1 MEPDSIPWWSNHR
14 WLWEIR
20 LWFRWAVPFRC
31 HECGK
36 RKRDVMGLHCGKCW
50 HEIQVSEQYDAIYR

>member
-1 MEPDSIPWWSNHR
+1 MTDAR
-14 WLWEIR
+14 ALWEIR
-20 LWFRWAVPFRC
+20 RWLRWVVPFRC

-36 RKRDVMGLHCGKCW
+36 RKRDVIGSHCGKCW